1 MQPQITPPAA
11 LPEELRAALVSLLGE
26 KGVSLDAGVAQAH
39 AGDWSDTAR
48 QPPALVLFPETPQ
61 QVAQALGILARF
73 RQPVVV
79 QGGLTGLAGGAT
91 PQPGEVALSLARLDR
106 VEDFDSVGGTVTVQ
120 AGVVLE
126 QLQAQVEAAGWFF
139 PLDLG
144 ARGSCQVGGNA
155 ATNAGGNRVI
165 RYGTMRELVLGVEVA
180 LADGRLLTMLNRVTK
195 NTTGVDLKHLFIGS
209 EGTLGVI
216 TRLVLKLSPR
226 PLAADTALCAVGSF
240 EAAARLLKEVQGS
253 LPTLSA
259 FELMWDDFM
268 QAAID
273 IGRLKPPFPQAPP
286 LCVLV
291 ETMGAS
297 ATGDRD
303 ALEQVLQGAIES
315 GLVDDAIVS
324 RSIDDS
330 RRLWR
335 YRETVGEM
343 LSRLAPHA
351 AFDVGIPMAAM
362 DGFVASV
369 RAQLGPLFP
378 TPAPPVLRPS
388 RRRQPACAVGAV
400 RHAGVAAPGRG
411 GRLCGGGAGRRLHLG
426 RARHRQGEEGVPA
439 PEPVGRRAAADA
451 RPEVPVRPAQSAQ
464 CGAHRR
470 RGSATLR
477 PGAVSR
483 RRVSPPPPA
492 RRLPAHSMP
501 SAPLPQAAP
510 RPRPSA
516 AFLRRRPPRPL
527 PR

>member
-1 MQPQITPPAA
+1 MRPETTEPAA
-11 LPEELRAALVSLLGE
+11 LPEKLRAALVSLLGE
-26 KGVSLDAGVAQAH
+26 NGVSLDAGVAEAH
-39 AGDWSDTAR
+39 AGDWSETAR
-48 QPPALVLFPETPQ
+48 QPPALVLFPKTPR
-61 QVAQALGILARF
+61 QVAQTLGVLARF
-73 RQPVVV
+73 GRPVVV

-91 PQPGEVALSLARLDR
+91 PRPGEVALSLARMDR
-106 VEDFDSVGGTVTVQ
+106 VEEFDAVGGTVTVQ

-126 QLQAQVEAAGWFF
+126 QLQAQVEAAGWYF

-165 RYGTMRELVLGVEVA
+165 RYGTMRELVLGIEVA

-195 NTTGVDLKHLFIGS
+195 NTTGVDLKQLFIGS

-240 EAAARLLKEVQGS
+240 EAAAGLLKAMQAG

-268 QAAID
+268 QAALD
-273 IGRLKPPFPQAPP
+273 IGSLKPPFEKPHP
-286 LCVLV
+286 LYVLV

-297 ATGDRD
+297 ERSDREQ
-303 ALEQVLQGAIES
+303 LEQVLERAIES
-315 GLVDDAIVS
+315 GLVDDVVVS

-343 LSRLAPHA
+343 LSRLKPHA

-378 TPAPPVLRPS
+378 QQRHLFFGHLGDGNLHVLSGPYDTPGSLHRVEEVVYAAVAQAGGCISAEHGIGTVKKEFLHLSRSDDELRLM
-388 RRRQPACAVGAV
+388 RELK
-400 RHAGVAAPGRG
+400 
-411 GRLCGGGAGRRLHLG
+411 RLFDPLQLLNAGRI
-426 RARHRQGEEGVPA
+426 VD
-439 PEPVGRRAAADA
+439 AD
-451 RPEVPVRPAQSAQ
+451 
-464 CGAHRR
+464 
-470 RGSATLR
+470 
-477 PGAVSR
+477 
-483 RRVSPPPPA
+483 
-492 RRLPAHSMP
+492 
-501 SAPLPQAAP
+501 
-510 RPRPSA
+510 
-516 AFLRRRPPRPL
+516 PPR
-527 PR
+527 

>member
-1 MQPQITPPAA
+1 MQPEIIPPAG

-26 KGVSLDAGVAQAH
+26 KGVSADDGVARAH
-39 AGDWSDTAR
+39 AGDWSDTVR
-48 QPPALVLFPETPQ
+48 QPPALVVFPKTPQ

-91 PQPGEVALSLARLDR
+91 PRPGEVALSLARLDR
-106 VEDFDSVGGTVTVQ
+106 IEDFDAIGGTVTVQ

-126 QLQAQVEAAGWFF
+126 RLQAQVEAAGWFF

-195 NTTGVDLKHLFIGS
+195 NTTGIDLKHLFIGS

-240 EAAARLLKEVQGS
+240 EAAARLLKEVQAS

-273 IGRLKPPFPQAPP
+273 IGGLKPPFPQAPP

-315 GLVDDAIVS
+315 GLVDDVIVS
-324 RSIDDS
+324 RSIDDA

-362 DGFVASV
+362 DGFVAAV
-369 RAQLGPLFP
+369 RARLGPLFP
-378 TPAPPVLRPS
+378 RQRHLFFGHLGDGNLHLLSGPYDTPESLHRVEEVVYAAVAQAGGCISAEHGIGRVKKEFLHLS
-388 RRRQPACAVGAV
+388 RSEDELQLMRDLKQLFDP
-400 RHAGVAAPGRG
+400 
-411 GRLCGGGAGRRLHLG
+411 LNLLNAGRI
-426 RARHRQGEEGVPA
+426 V
-439 PEPVGRRAAADA
+439 DA
-451 RPEVPVRPAQSAQ
+451 VA
-464 CGAHRR
+464 
-470 RGSATLR
+470 LR
-477 PGAVSR
+477 
-483 RRVSPPPPA
+483 
-492 RRLPAHSMP
+492 
-501 SAPLPQAAP
+501 
-510 RPRPSA
+510 
-516 AFLRRRPPRPL
+516 
-527 PR
+527 